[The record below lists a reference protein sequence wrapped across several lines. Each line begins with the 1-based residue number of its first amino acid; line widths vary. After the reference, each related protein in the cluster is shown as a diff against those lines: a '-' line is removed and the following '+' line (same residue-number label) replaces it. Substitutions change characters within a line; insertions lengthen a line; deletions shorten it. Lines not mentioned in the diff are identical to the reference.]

1 VVYKIFVLALALLA
15 GCATTPPQPVLVPV
29 PQPCRPAIPEEPERV
44 RDQLTGDAGTDSGIL
59 AASYIELRAWGVS
72 LRELLEACG
81 G

>member
-1 VVYKIFVLALALLA
+1 LRALLLALLLA

-29 PQPCRPAIPEEPERV
+29 PQPCRPAIPPEPERV
-44 RDQLTGDAGTDSGIL
+44 RDQLTGDAGTDLGL
-59 AASYIELRAWGVS
+59 VAASAIELRAWGVS